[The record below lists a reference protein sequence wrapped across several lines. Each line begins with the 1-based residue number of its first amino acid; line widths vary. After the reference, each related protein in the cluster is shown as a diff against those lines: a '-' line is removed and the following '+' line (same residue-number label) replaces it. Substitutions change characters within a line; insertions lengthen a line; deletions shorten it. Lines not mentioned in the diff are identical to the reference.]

1 MKKNTGINGF
11 GRVGLHLL
19 KYWLDRNDEA
29 NFDIKYIND
38 DYLTI
43 DQAVDSINKDEAVI
57 FNKYKIKKID
67 GKIRILEP
75 NGTVHEIIY
84 TNKKKNEI
92 PWLGKPDILFECSGK
107 NTVRKDCWLFLLVKR
122 N

>member
-19 KYWLDRNDEA
+19 KYWLDRNNDA
-29 NFDIKYIND
+29 NFDINFIND
-38 DYLTI
+38 DFLTI
-43 DQAVDSINKDEAVI
+43 DQAVDNINKDEAVI

-67 GKIRILEP
+67 SMIRILEP

-84 TNKKKNEI
+84 TNKKKNESLQPCI
-92 PWLGKPDILFECSGK
+92 H
-107 NTVRKDCWLFLLVKR
+107 
-122 N
+122 